1 MRSCLGGSEIRRR
14 AGTDRGG
21 GTLTDTIP
29 PQWDTAGFTAGLRI
43 SGYRLE
49 ERIGRGGM
57 AAVFRAYDE
66 RLDRQVALK
75 ILAPALAQDDPF
87 RQRFIAESRAAAAVD
102 DPHIIPVYEAGEA
115 DGVLFIAMR
124 LVRGGDLRTMVA
136 EHGPLAPARAAW
148 ILSAV
153 ASALDAAHAAGLV
166 HRDVKPANMLLDV
179 RPGRPDHVYLSD
191 FGVSK
196 ASVSTSG
203 LTGSGQFIGTVDYAA
218 PEQIHGQPVDGR
230 TDQYALGCSAFELLC
245 GHPPFFGK
253 EWLAAM
259 YSHLSAPPPGA
270 TSVRDELPAAVDDV
284 FARVLAKSP
293 VDRFESCQAFTNA
306 LRVALGLQAYA
317 HDPQALASDT
327 GGWDSETTLDPAA
340 MDRAAFRLRVPGE
353 APGPSVPLAAGAGT
367 DPRPTSQLT
376 VGRGGMPPTMAP
388 AAAAGRVRRV
398 LLIALVAVLL
408 ITGAAI
414 GVLLSRG
421 HLPGPARYR
430 FAPESYPGGLAIS
443 HGTDGSS
450 LDVAMTVSNTTSK
463 TVFAELQEPI
473 PAAVAPNP
481 HAITFTGKV
490 KPLVT
495 GPPVV
500 WDMPLPAHGSVVVSY
515 RVAELPIGGSNS
527 RLMQLVG
534 AYTAV
539 SPQQVL
545 EQIAHP
551 GLLQTIWISPLD
563 LHVNLRQ
570 PGRLTAH
577 ARLYNGALAPRADLV
592 GAVWTS
598 SNPSVLMVN
607 HRNGTVTGESPG
619 SAVVWVQIGT
629 IRAKAT
635 VVVLAPPG
643 YVPPPI
649 QQSASP
655 TPSPSSASV
664 SPTPTP
670 TTPSG
675 TTSPTTPPPTPGA
688 S

>member
-1 MRSCLGGSEIRRR
+1 
-14 AGTDRGG
+14 
-21 GTLTDTIP
+21 
-29 PQWDTAGFTAGLRI
+29 LRI

-49 ERIGRGGM
+49 ERIGQGGM
-57 AAVFRAYDE
+57 AAVFRAHDE

-75 ILAPALAQDDPF
+75 ILARALAQDDPF

-253 EWLAAM
+253 QWLAAM

-284 FARVLAKSP
+284 FARVLAKAP
-293 VDRFESCQAFTNA
+293 ADRFESCQAFTNA
-306 LRVALGLQAYA
+306 LRVALGLQPYA
-317 HDPQALASDT
+317 HDPQAVASDT
-327 GGWDSETTLDPAA
+327 GGWDSESTLDPAA

-353 APGPSVPLAAGAGT
+353 AAGSSVPLAAWAGT

-388 AAAAGRVRRV
+388 AAAAGRGRRV

-408 ITGAAI
+408 IAGAAI

-421 HLPGPARYR
+421 HVPGPTRYR

-443 HGTDGSS
+443 QRWTLSGTDGSS
-450 LDVAMTVSNTTSK
+450 LDVAMTVSNITSK

-481 HAITFTGKV
+481 HAVTFTSKI
-490 KPLVT
+490 KPLVA

-500 WDMPLPAHGSVVVSY
+500 WDMRLLPHGSAVVSY
-515 RVAELPIGGSNS
+515 RVAELPTGGSQS

-534 AYTAV
+534 AYTVV
-539 SPQQVL
+539 SSQQVL

-551 GLLQTIWISPLD
+551 GLLHVLWISPLD
-563 LHVNLRQ
+563 LRVNVGLT
-570 PGRLTAH
+570 GRLTAH
-577 ARLYNGALAPRADLV
+577 ARLYNHALAPRADLV

-607 HRNGTVTGESPG
+607 RNGTVTGESPG

-635 VVVLAPPG
+635 VVVLSPPG

-649 QQSASP
+649 QQSTSP
-655 TPSPSSASV
+655 TPTPSSSSPSPS
-664 SPTPTP
+664 PTP

-675 TTSPTTPPPTPGA
+675 TGSPSTSSSTGPTPA
-688 S
+688 AT